1 MEMSDIEKRTLKGG
15 SDALPD
21 LTKLPVRMTREAGA
35 ALVTRFYFKVSPRS
49 LERWPIPWRRL
60 NGKAHGETV
69 DLVRH
74 AEAVVVI
81 YPATMGGH
89 AGGTNK

>member
-1 MEMSDIEKRTLKGG
+1 METSDIDKRALKGG
-15 SDALPD
+15 SAARPD
-21 LTKLPVRMTREAGA
+21 LTKLPVRVTREQGA
-35 ALVTRFYFKVSPRS
+35 ALVTQFYFKVSPRS
-49 LERWPIPWRRL
+49 LERWPIPWRHL

-74 AEAVVVI
+74 AEAVVASA
-81 YPATMGGH
+81 PATMGGH